1 MSTVGNLLNK
11 QKEGIIHAIKPDQ
24 LVIEALELMAK
35 FNIGVVLVMEN
46 DHLVGIFSERD
57 YARKGVI
64 KGRHAASTQVKEVM
78 TSHVFTVTRQQS
90 IRECMTLMS
99 QHKFRHLP
107 VMEDEQVLGVVSV
120 GDIVT
125 SIISE
130 QSDHIQYLEQ
140 YISGT

>member
-1 MSTVGNLLNK
+1 MANVGQLLSKN
-11 QKEGIIHAIKPDQ
+11 KEGVIHAVSPDQ

-35 FNIGVVLVMEN
+35 HNIGVVLVMSEAQ
-46 DHLVGIFSERD
+46 LVGIFSERD

-64 KGRHAASTQVKEVM
+64 QGRHAASTPIKDVM
-78 TSHVFTVTRQQS
+78 TSKVFTVTRQDS
-90 IRECMTLMS
+90 INECMALMS

-107 VMEDEQVLGVVSV
+107 VVEDQEVLGVVSV

-125 SIISE
+125 SIINE
-130 QSDHIQYLEQ
+130 QSDHITYLEK